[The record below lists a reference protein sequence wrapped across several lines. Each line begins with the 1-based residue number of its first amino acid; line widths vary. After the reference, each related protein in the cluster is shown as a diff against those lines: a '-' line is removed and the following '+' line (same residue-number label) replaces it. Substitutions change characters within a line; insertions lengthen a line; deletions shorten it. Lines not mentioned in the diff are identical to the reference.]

1 MVPNPERAAQGL
13 SRILDIRRM
22 LLEGGYMVNHDYF
35 EALSLATIAC
45 LVLQDVAEKY
55 EKEEE
60 R

>member
-1 MVPNPERAAQGL
+1 
-13 SRILDIRRM
+13 
-22 LLEGGYMVNHDYF
+22 MVNHDYF